1 MLNIFSTTKKL
12 RGKIALSK
20 QYIITLAIG
29 LLVLL
34 MVGLTISLRPAS
46 KLSESSEINKPVDI
60 INLADNTANQQIV
73 ATSVDIA
80 TIKEAINQINKK
92 IDKLDVSIAKLNQ
105 NIDVISV
112 QRETKLKETVELPSN
127 LPPIGIGRGDEQ
139 QHPIMENPTAWLSN
153 LDKDTRARVENV
165 FKQNALQMR
174 ETIKNMGVSAENMD
188 REAMQEMMES
198 NQENLKNEL
207 KKVLPPEDYDKFLKS
222 LPPLPAPPELT
233 ASPKNKQ

>member
-1 MLNIFSTTKKL
+1 M
-12 RGKIALSK
+12 SK

-34 MVGLTISLRPAS
+34 MVGFTIFFRPAS
-46 KLSESSEINKPVDI
+46 KLPESSEINKPVDI
-60 INLADNTANQQIV
+60 INLADDTANQQIV
-73 ATSVDIA
+73 ATSVDIV

-92 IDKLDVSIAKLNQ
+92 IDKLDVSIAKLNH
-105 NIDVISV
+105 NIEVISV
-112 QRETKLKETVELPSN
+112 QREIKLKETVELPSN
-127 LPPIGIGRGDEQ
+127 LPPIGRGDEQ

-153 LDKDTRARVENV
+153 LDKDTRARVDNV

-198 NQENLKNEL
+198 NQENLNNEL

-222 LPPLPAPPELT
+222 LPPLPAPPELN

>member
-1 MLNIFSTTKKL
+1 
-12 RGKIALSK
+12 LSK

-34 MVGLTISLRPAS
+34 VVGLTISLRPAS

-92 IDKLDVSIAKLNQ
+92 IDKLDVSIVKLGQ

-127 LPPIGIGRGDEQ
+127 LRPIGRGDEQ

-153 LDKDTRARVENV
+153 LNKDTRARVDNV

-188 REAMQEMMES
+188 RETMQKMMER
-198 NQENLKNEL
+198 NQENLENEL